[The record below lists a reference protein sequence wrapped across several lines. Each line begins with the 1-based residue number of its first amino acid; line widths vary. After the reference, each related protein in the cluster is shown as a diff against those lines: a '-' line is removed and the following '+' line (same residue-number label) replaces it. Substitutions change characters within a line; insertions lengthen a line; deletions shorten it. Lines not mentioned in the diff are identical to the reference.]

1 MVEMSQ
7 TQEARSFRGRGA
19 TKAGVTY
26 TDGAEVISGRFD
38 VGRAL
43 DFTTSF
49 FLLLGNKIWCKKQGT
64 TFAELKKNC
73 AVCFAVVSHT
83 TLISASII
91 HVHTH

>member
-1 MVEMSQ
+1 MYVGYDMYVCLVCMVC
-7 TQEARSFRGRGA
+7 T
-19 TKAGVTY
+19 

-64 TFAELKKNC
+64 TFAELKKTVQC
-73 AVCFAVVSHT
+73 VSQLFP
-83 TLISASII
+83 TLP
-91 HVHTH
+91 